1 MATCRDRPKIM
12 PPMMV
17 APERLVPGISAKACA
32 RPSFS
37 ASTAVRLSMSV
48 MRGLMFSWRFSTRKM
63 IRPPTTRA
71 TATGTGPNR

>member
-1 MATCRDRPKIM
+1 M

-17 APERLVPGISAKACA
+17 EPERLVPGMSAKACA
-32 RPSFS
+32 SPSFR
-37 ASTAVRLSMSV
+37 ASTAERLSMSV